1 LSIRAAYDITFLSWF
16 FDRPG
21 EQSGVYRVVEELF
34 SALCLSKEVELT
46 AVSLSG
52 DDPLTDSIR
61 SRLYLDTRAEK
72 LACDFRHSFRSR
84 LKLTRFYADIFRSFA
99 SGEPDRLSHYSP
111 RALYLRRMRGLLYR
125 LIHTYKMDDL
135 RHWID
140 SDEIDVYHSPFSKL
154 PPRAL
159 TGRLPR
165 ILTVYDLIFIN
176 QPHFMPDHLI
186 SFLDK
191 IFKSVEVERD
201 WITSI
206 SEFTKQ
212 EYCEHTGMSPE
223 RVFVTPL
230 AAAPHFHPVSDLN
243 SRAVACRRYGIPD
256 GDYFLG
262 LGVLQPRKNLAH
274 LIRCF
279 FRVIEEQRLPDT
291 YLVLA
296 GAQGWMLDEI
306 FAEAQGIKSGDRSR
320 VILTGHVADE
330 DLASLYSGAIAFVY
344 PSLYEGFGL
353 PPLEAMACGT
363 PVITSNVTALPE
375 VVGDAGLTV
384 SPTDSDALCQAMLD
398 LLRNQG
404 YRQEFS
410 RKGLERAAEF
420 SWERCA
426 DATARAYRTAAS
438 EGVR

>member
-1 LSIRAAYDITFLSWF
+1 MGIRVAYDITFLSWF
-16 FDRPG
+16 FDRPW

-34 SALCLSKEVELT
+34 NALCLSNEVALT

-52 DDPLTDSIR
+52 DDPLRDSVR
-61 SRLYLDTRAEK
+61 SRLSLEGREDK

-84 LKLTRFYADIFRSFA
+84 LRLTRLYAEVFRSFA
-99 SGEPDRLSHYSP
+99 SGEADRLSHYSL
-111 RALYLRRMRGLLYR
+111 RAVYLRRMRGLLYR
-125 LIHTYKMDDL
+125 LIHTYKIDDL
-135 RHWID
+135 RHWVD

-176 QPHFMPDHLI
+176 QPEFMPDYMT
-186 SFLDK
+186 SFLHE
-191 IFKSVEVERD
+191 IFKSVDPERD
-201 WITSI
+201 WIASI

-212 EYCEHTGMSPE
+212 EYCEHAGMSPE

-230 AAAPHFHPVSDLN
+230 AAAPHFHHISDPDPIALA
-243 SRAVACRRYGIPD
+243 RRRYNIPE

-279 FRVIEEQRLPDT
+279 FRVLEEQHLPDT

-296 GAQGWMLDEI
+296 GAHGWMYNEI
-306 FAEAQGIKSGDRSR
+306 FAEAEGIKSGDRSR
-320 VILTGHVADE
+320 VILTGHVADK
-330 DLASLYSGAIAFVY
+330 DLAALYSGAVAFVY

-375 VVGDAGLTV
+375 VVGEAGRTV

-398 LLRNQG
+398 LLLNQG
-404 YRQEFS
+404 YRQELG
-410 RKGLERAAEF
+410 RKGLERAAGF
-420 SWERCA
+420 SWKRCA
-426 DATARAYRTAAS
+426 EQTARAYRVVAGES
-438 EGVR
+438 VS